1 MNALLVVAG
10 AVLGAPLRYLLDR
23 TVQSRHDSHFPWGTL
38 AVNITGCLILGA
50 VTGAGLSAPW
60 MLLAGTGFCGAFTT
74 YSTFSY
80 ETVRL
85 AQHRAYRH
93 ALLNAAVSIAAGL
106 AAAVIGYTIA
116 HTLHG

>member
-1 MNALLVVAG
+1 MNALLVIAG

-23 TVQSRHDSHFPWGTL
+23 AVQSRHDSHFPWGTL

-50 VTGAGLSAPW
+50 ITGAGLSAPW

-74 YSTFSY
+74 YSTFTY

-85 AQHRAYRH
+85 AQHRAYRQ
-93 ALLNAAVSIAAGL
+93 ATLNATISITAGL
-106 AAAVIGYTIA
+106 TAAAIGYSLA